1 MMYDDEQDINQ
12 QKQPSRVKTIA
23 KDAGKKI
30 TRQTGKATR
39 LAMKQVIITIIKLFG
54 AKFFII
60 AGAILVVIMILVA
73 SVKVIKLEDGGR
85 EDGNNRKCT
94 ICCI

>member
-12 QKQPSRVKTIA
+12 QKQPSRVKTIG
-23 KDAGKKI
+23 KDAGKKLA
-30 TRQTGKATR
+30 RQTGKATR
-39 LAMKQVIITIIKLFG
+39 LAMKKVIVTIIKLFG

-60 AGAILVVIMILVA
+60 AGAIFVVIMILVA
-73 SVKVIKLEDGGR
+73 SEMVIRIGDGER

>member
-12 QKQPSRVKTIA
+12 QEQPSRVKTIG
-23 KDAGKKI
+23 KDAGKKLA
-30 TRQTGKATR
+30 RQTGKATR
-39 LAMKQVIITIIKLFG
+39 LAMKKVIVTIIRLFG

-60 AGAILVVIMILVA
+60 AGAILVVIIILVA
-73 SVKVIKLEDGGR
+73 SVKVIKLEDG
-85 EDGNNRKCT
+85 EKQDGNNRKCT